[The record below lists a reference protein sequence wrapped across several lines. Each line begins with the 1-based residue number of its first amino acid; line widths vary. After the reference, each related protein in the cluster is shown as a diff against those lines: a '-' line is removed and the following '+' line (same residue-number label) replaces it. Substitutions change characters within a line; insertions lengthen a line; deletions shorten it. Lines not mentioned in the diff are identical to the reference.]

1 MYYFNMFLYKKLPS
15 LFSMTQAEL
24 SDLCFG
30 AKHKFIRRISNEKT
44 FLFQELVDIC
54 NTLHIS
60 LADFITLNPYEPFL
74 DNKYKYVIPEN
85 KFKPIEFQPKNIR
98 FVYGPNGL
106 GGNITREEFAKA
118 MGVSLTTITRW
129 SNPNLCAISV
139 PEMLNLCN
147 HYKIN
152 LSSFV
157 DDKNKPLEQIEKEI
171 QATELP
177 TRIWQEITE
186 LKQIL
191 EREREDYRVLKK
203 ENEQLKI
210 TLKSGLYLGEQ
221 YNDYSA
227 NTQERKIRKWTVNW
241 NLLQN
246 LSSILRVTEKEIIKA
261 AGLTNYK
268 YSSKDGDIPVT
279 ALVRICNKWQLST
292 RHFFL
297 RSNGVQLPLY
307 PYSYYR
313 SEDWKTVVFHPEH
326 INDLFGSDALTDLR
340 RPEIAELNGVS
351 EAAIRAWRRPDST
364 MRLSDFIRL
373 CNTLDVTPSCFIT
386 DNNRTEL
393 SYSMSYTEFLV
404 EENRL
409 LKQRILRMKEKI
421 RKLKDEKESADE

>member
-54 NTLHIS
+54 NTLRIS
-60 LADFITLNPYEPFL
+60 LADFITLNPNEPFL

-85 KFKPIEFQPKNIR
+85 KFKPIVFEPKNIR

-106 GGNITREEFAKA
+106 GGNITREDFAKA

-129 SNPNLCAISV
+129 SNPNLCAISL

-191 EREREDYRVLKK
+191 EKEREDYRVLKK

-261 AGLTNYK
+261 AGLTNYTF
-268 YSSKDGDIPVT
+268 SSKDGDIPVT

-351 EAAIRAWRRPDST
+351 EASIRAWRRPDSS